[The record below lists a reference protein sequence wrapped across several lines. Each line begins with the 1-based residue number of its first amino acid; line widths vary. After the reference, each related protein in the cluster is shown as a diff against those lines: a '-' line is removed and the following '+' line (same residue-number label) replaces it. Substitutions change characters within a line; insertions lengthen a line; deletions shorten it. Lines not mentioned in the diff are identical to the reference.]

1 MRHGGERLRGGNQAV
16 SQPTEE
22 CVRGLRNNIYG
33 PNPKYCTD
41 DGWESTKANWMKP
54 ENVRWLEAQPQNQKK
69 TP

>member
-1 MRHGGERLRGGNQAV
+1 M

-41 DGWESTKANWMKP
+41 DGWESTKHNWMKP